1 MTHVRINADEFFKGN
16 EDCIRKKTAYFDTFC
31 NLIPSDSEYAPILK
45 EAQRQIDEKVAAGN
59 CWKYVFPDYSKM
71 TEWVRSH
78 YPEVSYSGGSIEGN
92 TMVDLWATKRIKA
105 SPWMFI
111 YKGISYFAY
120 VAEGLICRI
129 SIQDGRIRNREVS
142 LTDGTTLES
151 IHEDSV
157 ACVKSMKADEIREFR
172 KSLWELRSRHKYVM
186 DRLNGVLEGKEE
198 EKENDRL

>member
-1 MTHVRINADEFFKGN
+1 MTQARINADEFFKGN
-16 EDCIRKKTAYFDTFC
+16 EDCIRKKLAYFDTFC

-45 EAQRQIDEKVAAGN
+45 EAQRQIDENVVAGN
-59 CWKYVFPDYSKM
+59 CKQYAFPNYSKM

-78 YPEVSYSGGSIEGN
+78 YPKVSYEGGSIEGN
-92 TMVDLWATKRIKA
+92 TMVDLRAGKRIKA

-111 YKGISYFAY
+111 YKGISYTAY

-129 SIQDGRIRNREVS
+129 VIQDGRIRNREVS
-142 LTDGTTLES
+142 LTDGTTLEI

-157 ACVKSMKADEIREFR
+157 ACVKSMKADEIKEFR

-186 DRLNGVLEGKEE
+186 DRLNGVLEGKEVK
-198 EKENDRL
+198 EK